1 MNMWNDVKLMN
12 GVANALFALALL
24 IVLAAGVRLVLES
37 PAFPLRSI
45 RIEGDLRHVGRRDIV
60 QALDGRLAGNFFN
73 MNLDAV
79 RAMFEDVRWVRHA
92 EVRRL
97 WPDRLEVRLEE
108 QVALARWGQ
117 PEDGRLVNVH
127 GEVFNGTTEATLPLF
142 AGPSGSALEVAQ
154 HYDAF
159 RRALAPLEL
168 APVAVVLSPRFS
180 WQVRLSNGLTLQ
192 LGRDADRGGSG
203 MSERLARFVGI
214 YPGTVAPMARRVDY
228 ADLRY
233 GNGFALHVPGVD
245 KSSGAGKA
253 AAPKAAPKLTPK
265 AGHRGAT
272 TKTAQGAGK
281 AKTRVEAPAAKAEA
295 PAAKGGAG
303 GATGRAVDSGTRG
316 GTSA

>member
-1 MNMWNDVKLMN
+1 MDLD
-12 GVANALFALALL
+12 GVRALF
-24 IVLAAGVRLVLES
+24 ES
-37 PAFPLRSI
+37 IP
-45 RIEGDLRHVGRRDIV
+45 
-60 QALDGRLAGNFFN
+60 
-73 MNLDAV
+73 
-79 RAMFEDVRWVRHA
+79 WVRHA

-142 AGPSGSALEVAQ
+142 AGPSGTALEVAQ

-159 RRALAPLEL
+159 RSALAPLEL

-245 KSSGAGKA
+245 RASGVKA
-253 AAPKAAPKLTPK
+253 ASKPASK
-265 AGHRGAT
+265 AGRHGGT
-272 TKTAQGAGK
+272 TRTAQGAGG
-281 AKTRVEAPAAKAEA
+281 
-295 PAAKGGAG
+295 AAKGKTKAETPAARGSAGRTAAGDAG
-303 GATGRAVDSGTRG
+303 GGTRDG
-316 GTSA
+316 IRDGTQA